1 MGIGTGLSFAHG
13 PVLTR
18 TLATIRSQDAA
29 DAVGALVTSA
39 QLGLLTGVAVFGA
52 VFLGHGS
59 GVDASADALWVTC
72 LALAGA
78 ALCGAIVG
86 LVIPVGH
93 LR

>member
-1 MGIGTGLSFAHG
+1 M
-13 PVLTR
+13 
-18 TLATIRSQDAA
+18 
-29 DAVGALVTSA
+29 TSA
-39 QLGLLTGVAVFGA
+39 QLGLLTGVAVLA

-72 LALAGA
+72 LALACA